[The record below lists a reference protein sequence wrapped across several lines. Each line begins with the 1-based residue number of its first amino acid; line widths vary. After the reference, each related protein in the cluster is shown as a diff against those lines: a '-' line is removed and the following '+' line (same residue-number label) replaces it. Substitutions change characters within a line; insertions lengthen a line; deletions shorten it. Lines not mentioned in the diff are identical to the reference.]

1 MSGITGILNLDG
13 APVDPG
19 LLTRM
24 TEFMTFR
31 GPDASAFANPAGK
44 LFAAPIV
51 VELSRCPVPLQ
62 V

>member
-31 GPDASAFANPAGK
+31 GPDAQR
-44 LFAAPIV
+44 
-51 VELSRCPVPLQ
+51 VEVMA
-62 V
+62 